1 MHQVA
6 FVSFGLLPMVHWAWV
21 TPVEHRLRYHG
32 LLLLMFALYGV
43 GFAVFFVHRVPE
55 RWGRPRL
62 AQHGIGASHLWWHVC
77 VLLAIRTWYVDC
89 RRFATDPH
97 DACGADD
104 T

>member
-1 MHQVA
+1 MDCRRRAGPPKRH
-6 FVSFGLLPMVHWAWV
+6 
-21 TPVEHRLRYHG
+21 
-32 LLLLMFALYGV
+32 
-43 GFAVFFVHRVPE
+43 VHRVPE

-62 AQHGIGASHLWWHVC
+62 AQYGIGASHLWWHVC
-77 VLLAIRTWYVDC
+77 VLLAIRAWYVDC